1 MFPYS
6 DREGTE
12 ASALSNKVEGL
23 AIRARGRAVRD
34 ISAEMARRFRQSQA
48 GTISRA
54 LTLDEGWS
62 AVTPNYLKVRLD
74 RQVARNE
81 WIDVRLSEDGLS
93 AVVV

>member
-1 MFPYS
+1 M
-6 DREGTE
+6 
-12 ASALSNKVEGL
+12 
-23 AIRARGRAVRD
+23 RD
-34 ISAEMARRFRQSQA
+34 IGAEMARRFRQSQA

-81 WIDVRLSEDGLS
+81 WIDVRLSEDGVEWRSVYAPGQLS
-93 AVVV
+93 LNPGPI